1 MARVLSLFTF
11 LCWVLLKDLI
21 NSKHLPI
28 ALLNL
33 LQLPQKIPE
42 LGLGVNLVRV
52 CMKKSLWV
60 CMKKSLF
67 TFLFLGFLGLIS
79 FPVEAAI
86 KKYQF
91 DARNIRVVRKFS
103 QFVF

>member
-67 TFLFLGFLGLIS
+67 TFLFLEFLGLIS
-79 FPVEAAI
+79 FLAEATI
-86 KKYQF
+86 KEYQF
-91 DARNIRVVRKFS
+91 HVRNFRDVRNFT
-103 QFVF
+103 